1 MGVGWQME
9 RVLEFG
15 PYEGDEERGEHL
27 STTVAVHNTYPDLA
41 TTASVC
47 SEVLRDDESI
57 PFWYRNYDSQIAAR
71 ACRNG
76 YRCDFNRGG
85 VSSSTRLSTRRH
97 VASNQIRK
105 KKKKKKKMHEQF
117 PSHLW
122 FHVALLCAVPTG
134 PTVGRGREGGGCGR
148 GGGERYR
155 GGAGWESS
163 QGGGRGR
170 GGGTDWGRLW
180 ELSGDSKKE
189 VKGVDVFISTMKS
202 GCPALYR
209 MLKFYMESLCS
220 TPILGLYLS
229 TLCCSP
235 INQRSAIAVTT
246 FCVLNCDAF
255 EACIEDVRGRC

>member
-1 MGVGWQME
+1 
-9 RVLEFG
+9 
-15 PYEGDEERGEHL
+15 
-27 STTVAVHNTYPDLA
+27 
-41 TTASVC
+41 
-47 SEVLRDDESI
+47 
-57 PFWYRNYDSQIAAR
+57 
-71 ACRNG
+71 
-76 YRCDFNRGG
+76 
-85 VSSSTRLSTRRH
+85 
-97 VASNQIRK
+97 
-105 KKKKKKKMHEQF
+105 MHEQF

-255 EACIEDVRGRC
+255 EACIEDVRGRCWKSRICNRLKPWNAIYPSCPYHDSAWGIELALQGVCFKGEVDLMLSQMPELCKGCKGWKCQTVRRCTEVFRFFNMPGIIIPKNCVSISTRTMSTTYLDTYTNVIAHAQCHI